1 MNFISKYEESLV
13 KACKNGSFDGVV
25 CGHIH
30 HAAIEDYEGI
40 TYVNCGDWVESCTA
54 IVESNDGTLSLLD
67 YSKEELTIN
76 TKRIE
81 TAEKAA

>member
-1 MNFISKYEESLV
+1 M
-13 KACKNGSFDGVV
+13 
-25 CGHIH
+25 
-30 HAAIEDYEGI
+30 
-40 TYVNCGDWVESCTA
+40 NCGDWVESCTA
-54 IVESNDGTLSLLD
+54 IVESNDGTLSLID

>member
-1 MNFISKYEESLV
+1 MQKE
-13 KACKNGSFDGVV
+13 KNLDGII

-30 HAAIEDYEGI
+30 HAEDRDFNGVNYL
-40 TYVNCGDWVESCTA
+40 NCGDWVESCTA
-54 IVESNDGTLSLLD
+54 IVESSDGSLSLID